1 MNPFINIFVNL
12 FKQKNFFEALKK
24 LIKKFEKN
32 TSSEAKNWAKLN
44 TKYSTEEFCRS
55 IDNALF
61 DKILAD
67 IKLIE
72 NEAKEKLL
80 KLNVNIGGSGNY
92 VLLYFL
98 VIKFRPNYI
107 VETGVAAGWSSLAIL
122 RGLKKNNT
130 GYLFS
135 SDLPYYRIKNP
146 NQYIGYLAKNE
157 ENKKNWYLDI
167 RGDDLALPEISKRIA
182 NEKINLFHYDSDKSY
197 YARNKALN
205 ILSSNIDSETII
217 IFDDIQDNVHFKN
230 LVKKT
235 KQKYCILEFQNKF
248 VGILGD
254 KIFIN
259 NEFKS

>member
-44 TKYSTEEFCRS
+44 TKYSTEEFCQS

-135 SDLPYYRIKNP
+135 SD
-146 NQYIGYLAKNE
+146 
-157 ENKKNWYLDI
+157 
-167 RGDDLALPEISKRIA
+167 
-182 NEKINLFHYDSDKSY
+182 F
-197 YARNKALN
+197 
-205 ILSSNIDSETII
+205 
-217 IFDDIQDNVHFKN
+217 
-230 LVKKT
+230 
-235 KQKYCILEFQNKF
+235 
-248 VGILGD
+248 
-254 KIFIN
+254 
-259 NEFKS
+259 